1 MQHEE
6 EKMLSQPF
14 YTWTGEILHNIDNEI
29 SVILSQS
36 RWDNNRSY
44 IYWIEKEILK
54 PEGLNKI
61 LVEER
66 DVFKFM

>member
-1 MQHEE
+1 MQHEK
-6 EKMLSQPF
+6 EKIQSQPL
-14 YTWTGEILHNIDNEI
+14 YTWTREILHNVDNKI

-36 RWDNNRSY
+36 RWDNKRSY
-44 IYWIEKEILK
+44 IYWIAKEILK

-61 LVEER
+61 VVEER

>member
-6 EKMLSQPF
+6 EKIRSQPF
-14 YTWTGEILHNIDNEI
+14 YTWTGEILHNIDNKI

-44 IYWIEKEILK
+44 IYWIAE
-54 PEGLNKI
+54 
-61 LVEER
+61 
-66 DVFKFM
+66 